1 MLLSTQNN
9 ALLQVFGFEKA
20 VKMLKDAGYD
30 AYDMSLFEMFDNA
43 NGSPFNNEGYLALAK
58 EMRAYADAIGIVCNQ
73 AHAPF
78 SSSKGDDGDAW
89 RFETIVRSMEIAATL
104 GARCIVVHPKQH
116 LPYNTDKKVLWDMNI
131 DFYKRLIPYCEQFGI
146 KVALENMW
154 QYNHKGKRVMDSVCS
169 RPEEFLAYLEA
180 LNSPWLVA
188 CLDIGHA
195 ALTDEDIPT
204 FIRTLG
210 KKHLQ
215 ALHVHDVDFRS
226 DKHTLPYTVDI
237 EWAPV
242 LETLAEI
249 GYEGDLTFEAD
260 MFLHKLPTP
269 LLETGVKFMAEV
281 GRYMVNTVTE
291 KLNG

>member
-1 MLLSTQNN
+1 MLLSTQNDDLMK
-9 ALLQVFGFEKA
+9 AFGFEKA

-30 AYDMSLFEMFDNA
+30 AYDMSLFQMFTEADTCPLNKDN
-43 NGSPFNNEGYLALAK
+43 YLERAK
-58 EMRAYADAIGIVCNQ
+58 EMRAYADAIGITCNQ

-78 SSSKGDDGDAW
+78 ASSQGDDKDEW
-89 RFETIVRSMEIAATL
+89 RFETIVRSMEIASIL
-104 GARCIVVHPKQH
+104 GAKCIVVHPKQH
-116 LPYNTDKKVLWDMNI
+116 LTYINNKQALWDMNI
-131 DFYKRLIPYCEQFGI
+131 EFYSRLIPYCEKFGI

-154 QYNHKGKRVMDSVCS
+154 QYNHKGKRIIDSVCS
-169 RPEEFLAYLEA
+169 RPEEFLAYLET

-210 KKHLQ
+210 KKHLK
-215 ALHVHDVDFRS
+215 ALHVHDVDYR
-226 DKHTLPYTVDI
+226 DDRHTLPYMMDI
-237 EWAPV
+237 DWAPV
-242 LETLAEI
+242 LDALAEI

-260 MFLHKLPTP
+260 VFLRKLPAP
-269 LLETGVKFMAEV
+269 LWETGTRFMADV

>member
-1 MLLSTQNN
+1 MLLSTQTED
-9 ALLQVFGFEKA
+9 LLKMFGFEKA
-20 VKMLKDAGYD
+20 VTILKNAGYD
-30 AYDMSLFEMFDNA
+30 AYDMSLFQMFTDAENCPL
-43 NGSPFNNEGYLALAK
+43 NKENYRERAK
-58 EMRAYADAIGIVCNQ
+58 EMRSFADSIGLPCNQ

-78 SSSKGDDGDAW
+78 HTSAGDEKDEW
-89 RFETIVRSMEIAATL
+89 RFESIVRSMEIAAIL
-104 GARCIVVHPKQH
+104 GAKCIVVHPKQH
-116 LPYNTDKKVLWDMNI
+116 LDYMSKKQELWDMNI
-131 DFYKRLIPYCEQFGI
+131 AFYNRLIPYCEQFGI

-154 QYNHKGKRVMDSVCS
+154 HYNHKSEHIADSVCS
-169 RPEEFLAYLEA
+169 RPEEFLAYLET

-215 ALHVHDVDFRS
+215 ALHVHDVDFKKDR
-226 DKHTLPYTVDI
+226 HTLPYTMDI

-242 LETLAEI
+242 LDALAEI

-260 MFLHKLPTP
+260 VFIRKLPQP
-269 LLETGVKFMAEV
+269 LVETGVKFMADV
-281 GRYMVNTVTE
+281 GRYMVDTV
-291 KLNG
+291 KSKM

>member
-1 MLLSTQNN
+1 MLLSTQNEV
-9 ALLQVFGFEKA
+9 LLKTFGFEKA
-20 VKMLKDAGYD
+20 VTILKNAGYD
-30 AYDMSLFEMFDNA
+30 AYDMSLFEMFTKADEC
-43 NGSPFNNEGYLALAK
+43 PFNK
-58 EMRAYADAIGIVCNQ
+58 EDYVEYTKGLRAYADSLGMPCNQ

-78 SSSKGDDGDAW
+78 ASSQGDEKDEW
-89 RFETIVRSMEIAATL
+89 RFETIVRSMEIASIL
-104 GARCIVVHPKQH
+104 GAKCIVVHPKIH
-116 LPYNTDKKVLWDMNI
+116 LPYITEKKTLWDMNI
-131 DFYKRLIPYCEQFGI
+131 AFYKRLIPYCEQFGI

-154 QYNHKGKRVMDSVCS
+154 QYNHKGKRIIDCVCS
-169 RPEEFLAYLEA
+169 RPEEFLKYLET

-215 ALHVHDVDFRS
+215 ALHVHDVDFR
-226 DKHTLPYTVDI
+226 DDRHTLPYTMDI

-242 LETLAEI
+242 LDALAEI

-260 MFLHKLPTP
+260 VFIRKLPAP
-269 LLETGVKFMAEV
+269 LVETGVKFMADV